1 MLIPSLTYLL
11 TYVSLG
17 LYEMKNLVLSAIKHG
32 LQIVYLRRIKHE
44 AIILYTENVI
54 RYTYTYAYRTH

>member
-1 MLIPSLTYLL
+1 
-11 TYVSLG
+11 
-17 LYEMKNLVLSAIKHG
+17 MKNLVLSAIKHS

-54 RYTYTYAYRTH
+54 RYIHTLMHIELISGTLTMVNVLFYVKRIHI